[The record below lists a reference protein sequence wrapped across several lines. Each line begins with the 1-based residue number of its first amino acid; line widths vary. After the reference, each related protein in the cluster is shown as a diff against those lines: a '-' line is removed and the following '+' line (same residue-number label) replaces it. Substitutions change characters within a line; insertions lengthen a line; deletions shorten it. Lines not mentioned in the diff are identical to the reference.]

1 MAQETCMWAALHQ
14 RYRYM
19 GDKGLDLRTVR
30 TPHHPGVSVALCE
43 AYAEAADVALARHH
57 SSPTTELTIL
67 CCGDRKL
74 VSLQWRQPD
83 AVALRAW
90 NNRDD
95 TTRDAA
101 YIVSLAVI
109 EFPARSSDASSC
121 REHRTGADYY
131 VGQPGSP
138 DIEEAYRVEISGID
152 AGNQTALRGRLREK
166 LQQTARGASNLP
178 AYASV
183 VGFKAAVVLIDEHT
197 G

>member
-1 MAQETCMWAALHQ
+1 
-14 RYRYM
+14 M
-19 GDKGLDLRTVR
+19 GDQALDLRTVR
-30 TPHHPGVSVALCE
+30 TPRHPGVSPAVCE

-57 SSPTTELTIL
+57 SAPITELTLL
-67 CCGDRKL
+67 CCGDPGSVFVR
-74 VSLQWRQPD
+74 WRQPD

-101 YIVSLAVI
+101 YIVSLAAI
-109 EFPARSSDASSC
+109 ESQLGLVTLLRA
-121 REHRTGADYY
+121 ETRTGADYY
-131 VGQPGSP
+131 VGQPDSP

-152 AGNQTALRGRLREK
+152 AGNQSVLRGRLRQK
-166 LQQTARGASNLP
+166 LQQAASGASNLP

-183 VGFKAAVVLIDEHT
+183 VGFKAAVVLIDECM